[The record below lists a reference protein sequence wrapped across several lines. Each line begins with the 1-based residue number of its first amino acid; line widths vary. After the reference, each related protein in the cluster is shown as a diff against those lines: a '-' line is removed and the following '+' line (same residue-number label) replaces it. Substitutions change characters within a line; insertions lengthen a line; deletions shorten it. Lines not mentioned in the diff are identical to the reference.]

1 MYRYHLYSL
10 AISILSFILQILFLN
25 LLFIFWLCL
34 WLFFQAEIFNFKYS
48 DLSFFSFM
56 SCLFYV
62 IFRKAFPLV
71 YLKFSLC
78 VPLNYFKLSQV
89 KIGLKLEKLFSD
101 CYSENR
107 WEFPSWLSRLR
118 NWLVSTR
125 MHVWSLASLSGL
137 RIWGCRE
144 LDPMLLWLWCRP
156 VAIAPIR
163 PLPWEFPYVQV
174 QP

>member
-25 LLFIFWLCL
+25 LLFIFWLYDF
-34 WLFFQAEIFNFKYS
+34 FFQAEIFNFKYS

-137 RIWGCRE
+137 SIQCSHE
-144 LDPMLLWLWCRP
+144 LWCRLQTWLGSHI
-156 VAIAPIR
+156 VAGWQLQLWFDP
-163 PLPWEFPYVQV
+163 
-174 QP
+174 